1 MSLSTSTEAD
11 RDPQDLADHYVLGL
25 LDDAERRALEAD
37 LAHDGALAVAVARA
51 RDRFLALDLT
61 APEGSPSE
69 ALWPRIEALIGTEA
83 SVTPT
88 STASARPAAAA
99 PAASKMAANDN
110 AVFRWRL
117 AAFAGMAASLL
128 LAAGLAFNL
137 TAQPEPQLIAVLV
150 DEAGEPLVLVED
162 FGNDSGRIT
171 PLTDLE
177 VPADSTLQVWTLPNA
192 EMGPMSLGLLENS
205 QSSDLEWDD
214 LPDPQPDQLYEITI
228 EQEGG
233 SPTNRP
239 TGPIVGKGFAKE
251 PR

>member
-1 MSLSTSTEAD
+1 MSGATPREPD
-11 RDPQDLADHYVLGL
+11 RDPRDLADYYVLGL
-25 LDDAERRALEAD
+25 LDDDGRRAVEAD
-37 LAHDGALAVAVARA
+37 LSRDGALAAAVADA
-51 RDRFLALDLT
+51 RERFLVLDLT
-61 APEGSPSE
+61 AAELAPSE
-69 ALWPRIEALIGTEA
+69 TLWSRIEKLIGAEE
-83 SVTPT
+83 P
-88 STASARPAAAA
+88 A
-99 PAASKMAANDN
+99 PAPLPVRGDPVAAANDN
-110 AVFRWRL
+110 RASRWRL
-117 AAFAGMAASLL
+117 AAFAGIAASLL

-137 TAQPEPQLIAVLV
+137 SSPPEPQVIAVLV

-192 EMGPMSLGLLENS
+192 EMGPMSLGLLDNS
-205 QSSDLEWDD
+205 QSSDLRWDD

-239 TGPIVGKGFAKE
+239 TGPIVGKGFAKA